1 MQKAQPYPFP
11 GPSHG
16 RFPRSSGSHGRF
28 PCRSSGAEQ
37 PPRLFLPP
45 AAAAHPLGVP
55 PPLSSAPPPPSPS
68 PAWAAGG
75 RRAERRH
82 RRHSGRRAPPKL
94 RCPAARRPAGA
105 LPPRSPCGHRETP
118 PRAAPCTGQGPAADG
133 EGACAGKA
141 VADAAFDAAM
151 EDSPLVWAP
160 PAMVAKMVGFL
171 VDGEEQMAMHP
182 FPATTKRKDEK
193 IHLPV

>member
-1 MQKAQPYPFP
+1 MALPT
-11 GPSHG
+11 GAAG
-16 RFPRSSGSHGRF
+16 A
-28 PCRSSGAEQ
+28 GAEW
-37 PPRLFLPP
+37 PARHLLSLPLLCP
-45 AAAAHPLGVP
+45 HRPLGAP
-55 PPLSSAPPPPSPS
+55 PQLSGAPPPPSPS
-68 PAWAAGG
+68 LACVAGG
-75 RRAERRH
+75 RRAKSRH
-82 RRHSGRRAPPKL
+82 RRHRGRRARPPL
-94 RCPAARRPAGA
+94 RCPAARPPAGV
-105 LPPRSPCGHRETP
+105 PP

-160 PAMVAKMVGFL
+160 PPLVAKMVGFL

>member
-1 MQKAQPYPFP
+1 
-11 GPSHG
+11 
-16 RFPRSSGSHGRF
+16 
-28 PCRSSGAEQ
+28 
-37 PPRLFLPP
+37 
-45 AAAAHPLGVP
+45 LGV
-55 PPLSSAPPPPSPS
+55 
-68 PAWAAGG
+68 
-75 RRAERRH
+75 
-82 RRHSGRRAPPKL
+82 
-94 RCPAARRPAGA
+94 

-182 FPATTKRKDEK
+182 FPATTKPAPAAARGVGRAHGGSRPPGTSSTGFKYREEGTSSSTHPGRQEALDRRRPPQADGAGSASGAIKDPHTGPHTVPAATWPYNFLESSK
-193 IHLPV
+193 CSSPRFPPISSFPLDATAVKCK